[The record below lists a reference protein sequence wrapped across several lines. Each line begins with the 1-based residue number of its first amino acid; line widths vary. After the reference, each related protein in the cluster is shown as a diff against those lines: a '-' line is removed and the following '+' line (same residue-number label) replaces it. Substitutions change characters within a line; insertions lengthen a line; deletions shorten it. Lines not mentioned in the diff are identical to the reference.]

1 MKRGQDNFKL
11 RSFQS
16 CWGPATKINGRWQQV
31 GGCSLKLAHES
42 LAKAP
47 DLRRI
52 STRLVKCAI
61 RADARAKW
69 KMDVEMANRFGHA
82 GQVSQLAIDRM
93 PMPLAPRTDRKL
105 GNLRHILIK
114 RLEARSM
121 IPQLPLAARIE
132 L

>member
-31 GGCSLKLAHES
+31 GGCSLNLAHES

-52 STRLVKCAI
+52 SARLVKCAI
-61 RADARAKW
+61 RADARAQW
-69 KMDVEMANRFGHA
+69 KMDVEMADCVGHVV
-82 GQVSQLAIDRM
+82 QVSQLAISSM
-93 PMPLAPRTDRKL
+93 PMPLA
-105 GNLRHILIK
+105 LR
-114 RLEARSM
+114 
-121 IPQLPLAARIE
+121 
-132 L
+132 